1 MNANHETAAIQSCG
15 ALPVLSEKGDSE
27 HHHICDDAIHAQLMS
42 HQVFPGMRLTFID
55 IYSSDFDSRYTLPRE
70 GMLEILYCSSGRV
83 EYEQEGEWFFLDAGD
98 VSVHPYGI
106 VPHAVQ
112 CTTQPFRGLSVRMDP
127 MLVPPCTSA
136 ILPDVKVSLTELFHR
151 FEAIEAPVIMR
162 ATPQMMN
169 LFETLFCIPDDI
181 QQGFFKIKV
190 LELLLVLSSVL
201 SEQTAA
207 SKSVCT
213 PQQVLL
219 VQEAMRYVEAH
230 YDRHVRAEELAAALK
245 VSLEQLR
252 RSVRLMY
259 GQPLAQWVRMHKM
272 RLAAQMLCETDR
284 TVADVA
290 SAFGYD
296 NSSKFARAFRQALG
310 VSPMVYRRKLVQ
322 EEMNAILERK
332 NLILERKTG

>member
-1 MNANHETAAIQSCG
+1 MKAEKAVAFEKLYGEWQNLDSVGTEQSQLCG
-15 ALPVLSEKGDSE
+15 DT
-27 HHHICDDAIHAQLMS
+27 IHAQLVS
-42 HQVFPGMRLTFID
+42 HLVFSGIWLTFVD
-55 IYSSDFDSRYTLPRE
+55 IFSDEFDSRYTLPEE
-70 GMLEILYCSSGRV
+70 GLLEILYCSSGRV
-83 EYEQEGEWFFLDAGD
+83 EYEKEGKRFFLDAGD
-98 VSVHPYGI
+98 VSVHPYGV
-106 VPHAVQ
+106 VPHVVQ
-112 CTTQPFRGLSVRMDP
+112 CTTQPFRGLSVRIDP
-127 MLVPPCTSA
+127 KLVPSCTSA
-136 ILPDVKVSLTELFHR
+136 ILPDVKVSLPGLFHR
-151 FEAIEAPVIMR
+151 FGAIEAPVIMR
-162 ATPQMMN
+162 TTPQMMN

-181 QQGFFKIKV
+181 QKGYFKIKV
-190 LELLLVLSSVL
+190 LELLLVLSTVL
-201 SEQTAA
+201 SDRTAS

-219 VQEAMRYVEAH
+219 VQEAMRYVEEN
-230 YDRHVRAEELAAALK
+230 YDRHVRAEELAAALN
-245 VSLEQLR
+245 VSLEQVR

-259 GQPLAQWVRMHKM
+259 GQPLAQWVRVYKM

-322 EEMNAILERK
+322 EEMNVLLERK

>member
-1 MNANHETAAIQSCG
+1 MNANHETAAIQGCG
-15 ALPVLSEKGDSE
+15 TLTVMNSGE
-27 HHHICDDAIHAQLMS
+27 HHHICDEAIQAQLLS

-70 GMLEILYCSSGRV
+70 GQLEILYCSSGRV
-83 EYEQEGEWFFLDAGD
+83 EYEQSGERFFLDAGD
-98 VSVHPYGI
+98 VSVHPYGV
-106 VPHAVQ
+106 VPHEVQ
-112 CTTQPFRGLSVRMDP
+112 CSTRPFRGLSVRIDP
-127 MLVPPCTSA
+127 KLVPSCTSA
-136 ILPDVKVSLTELFHR
+136 ILPDVKVSLSELFQR
-151 FEAIEAPVIMR
+151 FESIEAPVIMR

-169 LFETLFCIPDDI
+169 LFETLFCIPDAI

-190 LELLLVLSSVL
+190 LELLLVLSAVL
-201 SEQTAA
+201 SEQTAPP
-207 SKSVCT
+207 KSVCT
-213 PQQVLL
+213 PQHVFL
-219 VQEAMRYVEAH
+219 VQDAMRYVEEH

-259 GQPLAQWVRMHKM
+259 GQPLAQWVRMYKM

-310 VSPMVYRRKLVQ
+310 MSPMVYRRKLVQ
-322 EEMNAILERK
+322 EEMTP
-332 NLILERKTG
+332 ILERKTMILEQKTG

>member
-1 MNANHETAAIQSCG
+1 MSAS
-15 ALPVLSEKGDSE
+15 KGTVGTENRSRLRVMTEVEGE
-27 HHHICDDAIHAQLMS
+27 HRQICDEDIQAQLVS
-42 HQVFPGMRLTFID
+42 HWVFPGIWLTFID
-55 IYSSDFDSRYTLPRE
+55 IFSDAFDSRSTLAEE
-70 GMLEILYCSSGRV
+70 GLLEILYCSSGRV
-83 EYEQEGEWFFLDAGD
+83 EYEQDGERFFLDEGD
-98 VSVHPYGI
+98 VSVHPYGV
-106 VPHAVQ
+106 VPHEVQ
-112 CTTQPFRGLSVRMDP
+112 CSTQPFRGLSVCIDP
-127 MLVPPCTSA
+127 ELVPSCTSA
-136 ILPDVKVSLTELFHR
+136 ILPDVKVSLPELFRR
-151 FEAIEAPVIMR
+151 FETVEAPLIMR

-169 LFETLFCIPDDI
+169 LFETLFSIPDDI
-181 QQGFFKIKV
+181 QQGYFKIKV
-190 LELLLVLSSVL
+190 LELLLVLSTVL
-201 SEQTAA
+201 ADQTAP

-230 YDRHVRAEELAAALK
+230 YDRHVRAEELAAALS

-259 GQPLAQWVRMHKM
+259 GQPLAQWVRVYKM
-272 RLAAQMLCETDR
+272 KLAAQMLCETDR

-310 VSPMVYRRKLVQ
+310 ASPMVYRRKLVQ
-322 EEMNAILERK
+322 EEMNAVLERK